1 MRSVKKETMDELA
14 RITRKYWATG
24 DKGILDAKHKKASE
38 LSEQAFGSDA
48 NWLQFC
54 DILDGVICLNRN
66 VSNDTIYKIFGLLCI
81 EVSALRQ
88 EVYSDDEDRTPLSPL
103 SDPDFEYD
111 RRLELRDE
119 FHGADLTREDI
130 HLGAGLL
137 EDE

>member
-1 MRSVKKETMDELA
+1 MKLHELKEMMDTDARKRVAAQGRSSKV
-14 RITRKYWATG
+14 G
-24 DKGILDAKHKKASE
+24 LDRA
-38 LSEQAFGSDA
+38 
-48 NWLQFC
+48 
-54 DILDGVICLNRN
+54 
-66 VSNDTIYKIFGLLCI
+66 
-81 EVSALRQ
+81 
-88 EVYSDDEDRTPLSPL
+88 PL